1 MFVENGKFDH
11 QALYDVTKRV
21 TRNLN
26 KVIDR
31 NYYPV
36 KKQRINLRHRPIGLG
51 VQGLAD
57 AFIML
62 RLPLQVTKNESRNFE
77 TLYFAAVT
85 ASMEH

>member
-1 MFVENGKFDH
+1 
-11 QALYDVTKRV
+11 
-21 TRNLN
+21 LN

-36 KKQRINLRHRPIGLG
+36 KEAENSNLRHRPIGLG

-62 RLPLQVTKNESRNFE
+62 RLPLQVTKLKS
-77 TLYFAAVT
+77 
-85 ASMEH
+85 

>member
-1 MFVENGKFDH
+1 MEYTSPDEVAVCNLASLSLPMFVENGKFDH

-36 KKQRINLRHRPIGLG
+36 KEAENSS
-51 VQGLAD
+51 
-57 AFIML
+57 
-62 RLPLQVTKNESRNFE
+62 VTDQ
-77 TLYFAAVT
+77 LV
-85 ASMEH
+85 